1 MRISGSAPLALGL
14 LLSALLPQAQAQERP
29 LALVGARIL
38 PIEGEPIERGTL
50 LVQGG
55 RIVAVGSADAVSLP
69 PDAEVRDV
77 SGRVLMPGLVDTH
90 SHIGQVAGADA
101 SSPIQPDVRAL
112 DSINVRH
119 SGMAR
124 ARAGGITTVNVMP
137 GSGHLLSG
145 QTLYLKL
152 RRGGSVEALAVRGED
167 GRMLGGIKMANGT
180 NPLRAAPFP
189 GTRGKA
195 AALMRAQLVA
205 AREYCDKQADPK
217 LPADK
222 KPARSL
228 GFEALCEAFDGRRIV
243 HHHTHR
249 HDDILTVL
257 RLGEEFGLRVVLH
270 HVSEAGLVAQEIARA
285 GVMSSIIHVDSP
297 GGKLEAMNLLPDN
310 GRALHEAGALLAYH
324 TDDPVTDSRL
334 FLRSAAMGVRFGLPR
349 EEALASLTLNGARML
364 DMAERVGSLTP
375 GKDADFILLDGDPL
389 SVYTRV
395 LETWVEGEQVFD
407 LANEQDALYA
417 SGGWGAGRDTVAEHV
432 IQLEAGQ

>member
-1 MRISGSAPLALGL
+1 MRNIGRGRVVLGL
-14 LLSALLPQAQAQERP
+14 LLAALLPHVAAQERP

-38 PIEGEPIERGTL
+38 PIDGAPIERGTL
-50 LVQGG
+50 LVQAG
-55 RIVAVGSADAVSLP
+55 RILAVGPVDAVPLP
-69 PDAEVRDV
+69 ADAEVRSV
-77 SGRVLMPGLVDTH
+77 EGRVLMPGLVDTH

-152 RRGGSVEALAVRGED
+152 RRGGSVEALAVRDGE
-167 GRMLGGIKMANGT
+167 GRMRGGIKMANGT

-189 GTRGKA
+189 GTRGKS

-217 LPADK
+217 LAADK

-228 GFEALCEAFDGRRIV
+228 GFEALCEAFAGRRIV

-257 RLGEEFGLRVVLH
+257 RLGEEFGLRMVLH
-270 HVSEAGLVAQEIARA
+270 HVSEAALVAEEIARA
-285 GVMSSIIHVDSP
+285 GAMASIIHVDSP
-297 GGKLEAMNLLPDN
+297 GGKLEAMNLRPDN
-310 GRALHEAGALLAYH
+310 GRALHEAGAVYAYH

-334 FLRSAAMGVRFGLPR
+334 FLRSAALGVRFGLPR
-349 EEALASLTLNGARML
+349 DAALTALTLSGARML
-364 DMAERVGSLTP
+364 DMADQVGSLAP

-407 LANEQDALYA
+407 LADKEDALYA